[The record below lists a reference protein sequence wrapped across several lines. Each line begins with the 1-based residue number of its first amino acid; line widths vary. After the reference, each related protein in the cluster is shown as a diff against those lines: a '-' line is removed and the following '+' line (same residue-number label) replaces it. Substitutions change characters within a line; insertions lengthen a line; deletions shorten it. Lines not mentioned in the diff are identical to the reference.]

1 MIFDW
6 NMDGYHFFAISSDG
20 ESGGIYD
27 VTLDTETGAMTSSL
41 RTRCPHLNYLIHDP
55 ARKMFYGSISRFA
68 ADGTGGLAV
77 FDADCK
83 LLRSVPTDG
92 KNTCHLTLSPD
103 GKFLYTAQ
111 YGDGSISEF
120 PLDDAG
126 EPGAPRIFRQRGKG
140 DAPDRQSEPHAHF
153 AGFSPEGDRLL
164 TVDLGLDSVFI
175 YPWQEGAGITGEPAA
190 VQVPAGDG
198 PRHLIFSAAGDRFFT
213 ANELGSTASTFAWQD
228 GGAELLETVTTL
240 VQTPVMQSWPGAI
253 RLSPDGKYLLI
264 SNRGDDS
271 IAAFEVMSDGLK
283 LIRTTG
289 CGGHWP
295 RDFVFTPDGKFV
307 ITANERSGNLASFR
321 YCAENGGLIP
331 CGRSAEI
338 PAVLNF
344 LCL

>member
-55 ARKMFYGSISRFA
+55 SRNMFYGSISRWK
-68 ADGTGGLAV
+68 GKEGGLAV

-83 LLRSVPTDG
+83 LLRVAAVG
-92 KNTCHLTLSPD
+92 GQNTCHLALSPD
-103 GKFLYTAQ
+103 GRFLYTAQ
-111 YGDGSISEF
+111 YGDGTVSEF
-120 PLDDAG
+120 SLDEAGMPG
-126 EPGAPRIFRQRGKG
+126 EPRVFYQTGCGKDPERQGG
-140 DAPDRQSEPHAHF
+140 PHAHF
-153 AGFSPEGDRLL
+153 AGFTPDGECLM
-164 TVDLGLDSVFI
+164 TVDLGLDAVFF
-175 YPWQEGAGITGEPAA
+175 YPWKAGEGIADAP
-190 VQVPAGDG
+190 VPVHVPAGEG
-198 PRHLIFSAAGDRFFT
+198 PRHLIFAPEGDRFFV
-213 ANELGSTASTFAWQD
+213 ANELGSTVSRFLLSGECTGTVST
-228 GGAELLETVTTL
+228 LLQE
-240 VQTPVMQSWPGAI
+240 PPMQNWPGAI
-253 RLSPDGKYLLI
+253 RLAPDGRYLLI

-271 IAAFEVMSDGLK
+271 ISVFAVEPDALK

-321 YCAENGGLIP
+321 YQPENGGLIP
-331 CGRSAEI
+331 CGRIAEI
-338 PAVLNF
+338 PQVLNCV
-344 LCL
+344 CL